1 MRAYQSLV
9 GAILYCAISTRPDI
23 SYATGMLC
31 RAMTKPTP
39 ELYAAAERVLIYLEC
54 TKDLGITFDNVGP
67 HSLVVSGMSDSDWS
81 VKNSTSGYIF
91 SIANGIVSWLSKKQ
105 PSIALS
111 STEAEVMAASVAGT
125 EAIYLRSLL
134 EELGFTPPAPTE
146 LRVDNKGAVFTSKYA
161 GHNHSK
167 MKHVARRH
175 FFVRDLV
182 TAGKLNVTF
191 IPTADNVAD
200 LFTKPLATRRF
211 IELRDKAMNIRSRRT
226 LA

>member
-1 MRAYQSLV
+1 M
-9 GAILYCAISTRPDI
+9 GA
-23 SYATGMLC
+23 
-31 RAMTKPTP
+31 K
-39 ELYAAAERVLIYLEC
+39 
-54 TKDLGITFDNVGP
+54 GP
-67 HSLVVSGMSDSDWS
+67 
-81 VKNSTSGYIF
+81 Y
-91 SIANGIVSWLSKKQ
+91 
-105 PSIALS
+105 
-111 STEAEVMAASVAGT
+111 
-125 EAIYLRSLL
+125 
-134 EELGFTPPAPTE
+134 
-146 LRVDNKGAVFTSKYA
+146 KGAVFTSKYA